1 MPGAP
6 TRNLE
11 VSSPFA
17 FRGGLDQASPSLA
30 VPATR
35 VIAGLNY
42 EPVVNG
48 YRRVQGHE
56 RYDGRLPSSLSAKRI
71 NFTGQAGGSFVA
83 NATLTGSASG
93 ATAIILQQLTG
104 TVVVTNIAGTFIN
117 GETITSGAVS
127 ASSSSSVYTI
137 AEDPYDA
144 NAENW
149 LRPLIQTAP
158 GSGPVRGGFVFNGN
172 VYAVRDNAG
181 ATEGKIHK
189 ATASGWVTQ
198 SFGRLLR
205 FRLGLVEIAEGATV
219 TGATSGATAHV
230 ERVIVKT
237 GAWGAALDADKAAGN
252 LIVSGQTGTFQLNE
266 VLKVGATSCA
276 TNDSGGNST
285 AIILPPGGRYV
296 FKVKNFY
303 GATNLR
309 RAYGVNGVGTGFE
322 YDGGS
327 VLVPIETG
335 TPTDTP
341 ERVFEI
347 ANALGLVFPGG
358 SIQLSEPGEPC
369 VFNAIL
375 GALEI
380 GFGDDVTD
388 VIDSSDDAV
397 IFFGKSKVAT
407 LTGRGVDTFVL
418 SEITEEA
425 GAEAWTVQKVGRI
438 MYLDNRGL
446 RDLTTTP
453 AWGNFKAGAM
463 SQLFDRYLDAKRRAG
478 ASPVASLR
486 CKTKSQYRVY
496 YDDGTGFAVFMGEKN
511 PEMLPFETDA
521 MRVYATFAGEMPD
534 GSEGL
539 FACGTNGFLYRVD
552 SGTSFDGVNVRAF
565 VMLPFNHLGS
575 ISLDKRFE
583 SVSIELDAAQ
593 QTRLG
598 VVAQFDYGDGEQP
611 ISGNQDF
618 SSFTA
623 ANDFIIRGGGGDFIL
638 TSGGGSWDSSAWGQF
653 YWSNAYQGLAEADI
667 AGAGRNVSLIIASPA
682 TQMEAPHTLQSYTI
696 RWLPRGPVER
706 TAR

>member
-1 MPGAP
+1 MPPPG
-6 TRNLE
+6 RNLE
-11 VSSPFA
+11 VASPYA

-30 VPATR
+30 VPAGR
-35 VIAGLNY
+35 AIAALNY
-42 EPVVNG
+42 ESVVNG

-56 RYDGRLPSSLSAKRI
+56 RDDGRLPSSLSALRL
-71 NFTGQAGGSFVA
+71 NFTGQTGGTFAA
-83 NATLTGSASG
+83 NATLTGGTSG
-93 ATAIILQQLTG
+93 ATAIILQQIG
-104 TVVVTNIAGTFIN
+104 STVVLTNVAGTFVN
-117 GETITSGAVS
+117 GETITSGAVH
-127 ASSSSSVYTI
+127 ASSSSSIYTI
-137 AEDPYDA
+137 ANDPYDA
-144 NAENW
+144 SAENW
-149 LRPLIQTAP
+149 LRPQIQTVP
-158 GSGPVRGGFVFNGN
+158 GSGPVRGGFVFNGI
-172 VYAVRDNAG
+172 VYAVRDDAG
-181 ATEGKIHK
+181 ATQGKIYK
-189 ATASGWVTQ
+189 ASAAGWVAQ

-205 FRLGLVEIAEGATV
+205 FRLGLVAIAEGATV

-230 ERVIVKT
+230 DRVIVKT
-237 GAWGAALDADKAAGN
+237 GAWGAALAADQAAGN
-252 LIVSGQTGTFQLNE
+252 LVVSAQTGTFQVNE
-266 VLKVGATSCA
+266 VLNVGATASA
-276 TNDSGGNST
+276 TNDSGGNSS
-285 AIILPPGGRYV
+285 AITLPPGGRYA

-303 GATNLR
+303 GATNRR

-341 ERVFEI
+341 ERIFEI
-347 ANALGLVFPGG
+347 ANALGFTFPGG
-358 SIQLSEPGEPC
+358 SIQISEPGEPC
-369 VFNAIL
+369 VFNALL

-397 IFFGKSKVAT
+397 VFFGKAKVAT

-425 GAEAWTVQKVGRI
+425 GAEAWTAQKVGRI
-438 MYLDNRGL
+438 LYLDQRGL
-446 RDLTTTP
+446 RDLTTTA
-453 AWGNFKAGAM
+453 AWGNFLAGAM

-478 ASPVASLR
+478 AKPVASLR

-496 YDDGTGFAVFMGEKN
+496 YDDGTGFTVFMGEKK

-521 MRVYATFAGEMPD
+521 LRVYATFAGEMAD
-534 GSEGL
+534 GSEGM
-539 FACGTNGFLYRVD
+539 FACGTNGFVYRID
-552 SGTSFDGVNVRAF
+552 SGTSFDGVNIRAF
-565 VMLPFNHLGS
+565 IMLPFNHLGS
-575 ISLDKRFE
+575 VNMNKRFL

-598 VVAQFDYGDGEQP
+598 VVAQFDYGDGDQP

-623 ANDFIIRGGGGDFIL
+623 ADDFIIKGGGGDFIL
-638 TSGGGSWDSSAWGQF
+638 TSGGGNWDSAAWGQF
-653 YWSNAYQGLAEADI
+653 YWSTAYQGLAEADI

-696 RWLPRGPVER
+696 RWLPRGQVER

>member
-1 MPGAP
+1 
-6 TRNLE
+6 
-11 VSSPFA
+11 
-17 FRGGLDQASPSLA
+17 
-30 VPATR
+30 
-35 VIAGLNY
+35 
-42 EPVVNG
+42 
-48 YRRVQGHE
+48 
-56 RYDGRLPSSLSAKRI
+56 
-71 NFTGQAGGSFVA
+71 
-83 NATLTGSASG
+83 
-93 ATAIILQQLTG
+93 
-104 TVVVTNIAGTFIN
+104 
-117 GETITSGAVS
+117 
-127 ASSSSSVYTI
+127 
-137 AEDPYDA
+137 
-144 NAENW
+144 
-149 LRPLIQTAP
+149 
-158 GSGPVRGGFVFNGN
+158 VRGGFVFNGI
-172 VYAVRDNAG
+172 VYAVRDDAG
-181 ATEGKIHK
+181 ATQGKIYK
-189 ATASGWVTQ
+189 ASAAGWVAQ

-205 FRLGLVEIAEGATV
+205 FRLGLVAIAEGATV

-230 ERVIVKT
+230 DRVIVKT
-237 GAWGAALDADKAAGN
+237 GAWGAALAADQAAGN
-252 LIVSGQTGTFQLNE
+252 LVVSAQTGTFQVNE
-266 VLKVGATSCA
+266 VLKVGATASA
-276 TNDSGGNST
+276 TNDSGGNSS
-285 AIILPPGGRYV
+285 AITLPPGGRYA

-303 GATNLR
+303 GATNRR

-341 ERVFEI
+341 ERIFEI
-347 ANALGLVFPGG
+347 ANALGFTFPGG
-358 SIQLSEPGEPC
+358 SIQISEPGEPC

-397 IFFGKSKVAT
+397 VFFGKSKVAT

-425 GAEAWTVQKVGRI
+425 GAEAWTARRSAGSCTSTARAARPHDDRGVGQLQGRRDEPAVRP
-438 MYLDNRGL
+438 LPRRQAPRRGQAGCLAPLQDQVAVPGLL
-446 RDLTTTP
+446 RRR
-453 AWGNFKAGAM
+453 
-463 SQLFDRYLDAKRRAG
+463 DRLHRLHGREEARDAAVRDRR
-478 ASPVASLR
+478 L
-486 CKTKSQYRVY
+486 
-496 YDDGTGFAVFMGEKN
+496 
-511 PEMLPFETDA
+511 
-521 MRVYATFAGEMPD
+521 RVYATFAGEMAD

-539 FACGTNGFLYRVD
+539 FACGTNGFLYRID
-552 SGTSFDGVNVRAF
+552 SGTSFDGVNIRAF

-575 ISLDKRFE
+575 INMNKRFL

-623 ANDFIIRGGGGDFIL
+623 ANDFIIKGGGGDFIL
-638 TSGGGSWDSSAWGQF
+638 TSGGGTWDSAAWGQF
-653 YWSNAYQGLAEADI
+653 YWSTAYQGLAEADI

>member
-1 MPGAP
+1 
-6 TRNLE
+6 
-11 VSSPFA
+11 
-17 FRGGLDQASPSLA
+17 
-30 VPATR
+30 
-35 VIAGLNY
+35 
-42 EPVVNG
+42 
-48 YRRVQGHE
+48 
-56 RYDGRLPSSLSAKRI
+56 
-71 NFTGQAGGSFVA
+71 
-83 NATLTGSASG
+83 
-93 ATAIILQQLTG
+93 
-104 TVVVTNIAGTFIN
+104 
-117 GETITSGAVS
+117 
-127 ASSSSSVYTI
+127 
-137 AEDPYDA
+137 
-144 NAENW
+144 
-149 LRPLIQTAP
+149 
-158 GSGPVRGGFVFNGN
+158 VRGGFVFNGN

-189 ATASGWVTQ
+189 ATAAGWVTQ

-252 LIVSGQTGTFQLNE
+252 LIVSAQTGTFQVNE

-285 AIILPPGGRYV
+285 AIALPPGGRYV

-347 ANALGLVFPGG
+347 ANALGFVFPGG

-425 GAEAWTVQKVGRI
+425 GAEAWTAQKVGRI

-446 RDLTTTP
+446 RDLTTTA
-453 AWGNFKAGAM
+453 AWGNFRAGAM

-478 ASPVASLR
+478 ASRLPRSAARPSR
-486 CKTKSQYRVY
+486 S
-496 YDDGTGFAVFMGEKN
+496 TGS
-511 PEMLPFETDA
+511 T
-521 MRVYATFAGEMPD
+521 T
-534 GSEGL
+534 
-539 FACGTNGFLYRVD
+539 T
-552 SGTSFDGVNVRAF
+552 
-565 VMLPFNHLGS
+565 
-575 ISLDKRFE
+575 
-583 SVSIELDAAQ
+583 
-593 QTRLG
+593 
-598 VVAQFDYGDGEQP
+598 
-611 ISGNQDF
+611 
-618 SSFTA
+618 TA
-623 ANDFIIRGGGGDFIL
+623 P
-638 TSGGGSWDSSAWGQF
+638 
-653 YWSNAYQGLAEADI
+653 
-667 AGAGRNVSLIIASPA
+667 ASPSSWA
-682 TQMEAPHTLQSYTI
+682 RRT
-696 RWLPRGPVER
+696 PRCCRSRPTPCGSMRPSRARCR
-706 TAR
+706 TARRGCSPAAPTASSTASTAARRSTASTSARS